1 MGREVMIRGVI
12 IKKEIAWVF
21 FDLGGGGGRGRR
33 RCDWIYT
40 WYRKG
45 LFGF

>member
-1 MGREVMIRGVI
+1 MIRGVI

-21 FDLGGGGGRGRR
+21 FDLGGGGGRV
-33 RCDWIYT
+33 RCNWIYT